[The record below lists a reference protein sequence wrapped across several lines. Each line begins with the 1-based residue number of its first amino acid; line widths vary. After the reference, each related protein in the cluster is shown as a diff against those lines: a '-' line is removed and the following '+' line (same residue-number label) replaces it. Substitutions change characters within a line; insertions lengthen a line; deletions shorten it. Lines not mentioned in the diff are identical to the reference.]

1 MRGICAPSR
10 TFSSGTQVPKTQV
23 PNMGLRLRRRF
34 LARNQVGRLVS
45 SIGWGCGGRQRREYR
60 AYVIGEDGHTK
71 QCIDLACADDP
82 ANLKPG
88 DFDKPPGKPRQY
100 YWMNDYE
107 MNAPILRGPRR
118 GVYPGNHCVDS
129 ISTRCIS
136 TRCAAPQRRSA
147 ALKNKLCVRSTDA
160 LKSFHWIK
168 KMCSEWEDGDGC
180 NWSGFSP
187 RADRTNTRTP

>member
-1 MRGICAPSR
+1 VRFSMENSGI
-10 TFSSGTQVPKTQV
+10 PK
-23 PNMGLRLRRRF
+23 MGLRSRRRF
-34 LARNQVGRLVS
+34 LAKEPGGAPVS
-45 SIGWGCGGRQRREYR
+45 SIGCGYGGRQTDEYR
-60 AYVIGEDGHTK
+60 QMGEYQVYVIGKDGHTK
-71 QCIDLACADDP
+71 QHIDLTCAADP

-107 MNAPILRGPRR
+107 MNAPILRGRRR

-129 ISTRCIS
+129 IFTRCD
-136 TRCAAPQRRSA
+136 APQRRSA

-168 KMCSEWEDGDGC
+168 KMRSEWEDGDGC
-180 NWSGFSP
+180 NWSGFSA
-187 RADRTNTRTP
+187 RADRTDEGSP

>member
-1 MRGICAPSR
+1 MR
-10 TFSSGTQVPKTQV
+10 FSMEILGYPRWVSGREEGSLP
-23 PNMGLRLRRRF
+23 
-34 LARNQVGRLVS
+34 RNQAGRPVS
-45 SIGWGCGGRQRREYR
+45 SIGCGYGGRQMGEYQV
-60 AYVIGEDGHTK
+60 YVIGEDGHTK
-71 QCIDLACADDP
+71 QHIDLTCAADP

-107 MNAPILRGPRR
+107 MNAPILGGRRR

-129 ISTRCIS
+129 IS

-168 KMCSEWEDGDGC
+168 KMRSEWEDGDGC
-180 NWSGFSP
+180 NWSGFSA
-187 RADRTNTRTP
+187 RADRTDEGSP